1 MADKKNFPGF
11 SRRNL
16 LKAAGVGAFLA
27 TGIGDKLI
35 TGKKAGAEEVSN
47 ITAEKAL
54 EMLTEGNQRY
64 VEKKLSHPHQT
75 GERILEV
82 AKVQHPFAAILGC
95 ADSRVVPEI
104 IFDQGIG
111 DLFVQRVAGNIVD
124 DAIAGSIEY
133 AVEELG
139 VPLLIVLGHERCG
152 AVTAAIKGGQ
162 VPGHISTLI
171 DAIKPVVE
179 KTKSQPGDM
188 VDNAVRA
195 NVKFVV
201 EKLSSYDDVV
211 SELVKS
217 GKLKIVGGRYDL
229 DTGKV
234 DIIA

>member
-1 MADKKNFPGF
+1 MADKKNFPGI

-27 TGIGDKLI
+27 TGIGVKLI
-35 TGKKAGAEEVSN
+35 TGNKADPKEVSN
-47 ITAEKAL
+47 VTAEKAL
-54 EMLTEGNQRY
+54 KMLTEGNQRY
-64 VEKKLSHPHQT
+64 IEKKLSHPHQT
-75 GERILEV
+75 AERILEV
-82 AKVQHPFAAILGC
+82 AKAQHPFAAILGC

-152 AVTAAIKGGQ
+152 AVTAALKGGQ

-188 VDNAVRA
+188 VDNVVRA

-211 SELVKS
+211 SQLVKS